1 MQIVQPD
8 KKENIMSD
16 YRFRLQPY
24 KGISTRH
31 TCPECNQKR
40 CFTRY
45 IDTEG
50 KIEFPPFVGR
60 CDHEQR
66 CGYHYT
72 PSDYFHDHPLAPE
85 QQPENQKPIFIRR
98 ATEHPKPTSFIPM
111 EVVEASMQHYEGN
124 NLFRFLSLK
133 FGREQTMELMKKYYV
148 GTSRHWQGSTVFWQ
162 VDKDGRA
169 RTGKII
175 LYNPQTGKRVKQPFC
190 HVTWVHSALRLQ
202 DFNLRQCFFGEH
214 LLASDKSRPVA
225 LVESEKTAL
234 VCSTHLPQFVWLASG
249 GKNGCLNDECLRVLS
264 GRTVSLFPDLGATDY
279 WRSKIPIMKQSGIDA
294 RMYDYLER
302 CATDEQRKQ
311 GLDIADFLLDIE
323 TEEGWFEQLRRTNQ
337 SVDKL
342 ANWLRLQPV
351 ETSVARQTDCHA
363 VSTVSQQSDYSEQ
376 GQWATF
382 WG

>member
-1 MQIVQPD
+1 MN
-8 KKENIMSD
+8 E

-31 TCPECNQKR
+31 TCPECKQKR
-40 CFTRY
+40 CFSRY

-50 KIEFPPFVGR
+50 KIQFPSYVGR

-72 PSDYFHDHPLAPE
+72 PSDYFKDNPSAQEHLSEERKPVFIPRVTE
-85 QQPENQKPIFIRR
+85 QPKPI
-98 ATEHPKPTSFIPM
+98 SYIPS
-111 EVVEASMQHYEGN
+111 EIVQASMQHYEAN

-133 FGREQTMELMKKYYV
+133 FGREQTMKLMKRYHV
-148 GTSRHWQGSTVFWQ
+148 GTSKHWHGATVFWQ
-162 VDKDGRA
+162 TDCKDKV

-190 HVTWVHSALRLQ
+190 HVTWVHAALHFT

-214 LLASDKSRPVA
+214 ILTSGKSKAVG

-234 VCSTHLPQFVWLASG
+234 VCSVHLPHFTWVASG
-249 GKNGCLNDECLRVLS
+249 GKNGCLNEECLRTLK

-279 WRSKIPIMKQSGIDA
+279 WRSKIPMMRQLGIHTQL
-294 RMYDYLER
+294 YDYLER
-302 CATDEQRKQ
+302 AATDEQRKQ

-323 TEEGWFEQLRRTNQ
+323 TIEGKLEQMKQTNQ
-337 SVDKL
+337 SISKL
-342 ANWLRLQPV
+342 INLLQLQPV
-351 ETSVARQTDCHA
+351 
-363 VSTVSQQSDYSEQ
+363 SESNVNTYDRMNTK
-376 GQWATF
+376 TF
-382 WG
+382 